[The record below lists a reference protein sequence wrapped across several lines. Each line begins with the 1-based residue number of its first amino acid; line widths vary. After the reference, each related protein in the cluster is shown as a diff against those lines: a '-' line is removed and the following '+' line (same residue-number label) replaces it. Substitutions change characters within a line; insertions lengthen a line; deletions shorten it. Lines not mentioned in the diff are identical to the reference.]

1 MLNLFL
7 KKGGDK
13 SNDYAED
20 SQNRNFIVTCSC
32 VLDDGIR
39 NLKIL
44 NTDEKDRHPYSYKE
58 ALSEFLIP
66 YIPTEDLDKRAE
78 EFLKKYYPEALK
90 TPMALPLDDLLR
102 RMNVI
107 AYQAPLK
114 NGVFGKSFFSPSK
127 EKVYN
132 GDNEV
137 VEIDIPKRTILVNPD
152 VCFLRNIGSYNN
164 TIIHEC
170 VHLEYHHKFFE
181 IQKMIDD
188 KKKAIACKQGKLP
201 AELNSTYKKAFDL
214 MEWQA
219 SSLAP
224 RILMPAKMVYVRFQ
238 EEWKTISADY
248 PNALKG
254 RIMELVI
261 ERLADFFKVSKQAA
275 KIRLIEIG
283 VDNAAGTS
291 NYINGKYY
299 PSFYFKSH
307 SLEKNQTYVID
318 FLDAVIQIRTNPK
331 LRELS
336 RQGKLAYANGM
347 VVLNQKKYVSLDEN
361 GETVLTEYA
370 LEHVDECAF
379 IFSKNPGKSNGVYN
393 SYIESV
399 CFLCRSED
407 YGEYISSNYDD
418 NDVNRNKISYAQET
432 CDEFIED
439 SYSLTLL
446 KKMNGSFAEDFMA
459 LIKEYV
465 LTQG

>member
-1 MLNLFL
+1 
-7 KKGGDK
+7 
-13 SNDYAED
+13 
-20 SQNRNFIVTCSC
+20 
-32 VLDDGIR
+32 
-39 NLKIL
+39 
-44 NTDEKDRHPYSYKE
+44 
-58 ALSEFLIP
+58 
-66 YIPTEDLDKRAE
+66 
-78 EFLKKYYPEALK
+78 
-90 TPMALPLDDLLR
+90 
-102 RMNVI
+102 
-107 AYQAPLK
+107 
-114 NGVFGKSFFSPSK
+114 
-127 EKVYN
+127 
-132 GDNEV
+132 
-137 VEIDIPKRTILVNPD
+137 
-152 VCFLRNIGSYNN
+152 
-164 TIIHEC
+164 
-170 VHLEYHHKFFE
+170 
-181 IQKMIDD
+181 MIDD

-446 KKMNGSFAEDFMA
+446 KKMNGSFAEDFMV
-459 LIKEYV
+459 LIKEYEYTHADGRPNYSALKRDIHVDDKTLESYVSGKARPSKQKV
-465 LTQG
+465 LAICAGLRLHSRVAYHLLKKAGIDLQNTMDENDMIYCGLIERHHTEGVEGWNNRINALEKMEMLLP